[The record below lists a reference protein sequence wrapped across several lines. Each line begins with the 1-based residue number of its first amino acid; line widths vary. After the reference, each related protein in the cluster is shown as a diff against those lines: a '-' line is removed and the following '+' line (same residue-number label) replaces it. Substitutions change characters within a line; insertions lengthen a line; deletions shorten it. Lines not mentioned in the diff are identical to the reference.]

1 MTEEYGRV
9 EERKME
15 GKSTE
20 LEKNWDC
27 GFSGYSLVPTRVFE
41 VYKSM
46 TCMKSFDDETIFGFR
61 NQGIISGSSSI
72 PWACGLQCKSVPCRN
87 RYARSQK
94 AVPDVLCLC
103 SAG

>member
-46 TCMKSFDDETIFGFR
+46 TCMKSFDDGNHLWIQEPGDYKR
-61 NQGIISGSSSI
+61 LELYSL
-72 PWACGLQCKSVPCRN
+72 GLWLAVQECSLQEQICPKPES
-87 RYARSQK
+87 RS
-94 AVPDVLCLC
+94 
-103 SAG
+103 